1 MNFWVWSPS
10 DHSVASSQD
19 SCVLRKPRNSCG
31 RLATSSDLQRPA
43 VARLRSE
50 RRPRCLFHFF
60 VAEPS
65 LVVAKRPGPD
75 FEEFL

>member
-10 DHSVASSQD
+10 D
-19 SCVLRKPRNSCG
+19 R
-31 RLATSSDLQRPA
+31 QRPPAKIHVFFSESRILECSPSDHQRAA

-60 VAEPS
+60 VAGSS
-65 LVVAKRPGPD
+65 LVVAQRPRPD